1 MATNDSLARFR
12 ALQEQSNPQMF
23 NSDTTSGA
31 IEGNAQAIENQ
42 KAQIQ
47 AYLENVR
54 RSQEQSQPRESNM
67 LVEGTTESPSYDFET
82 QVSGES
88 ASVMPGSAPV
98 TQTFGQKSKYDV
110 FSNNTNY
117 GVDFGIKEGTP
128 LAVPPGEWKV
138 IQAFGGAKSKG
149 YIGDKTNS
157 GYGNSIL
164 VMNPKTGET
173 LRFSHLKGINVQPGQ
188 SIKGGTIIGASGGT
202 GNATNPHLD
211 LEYRNAS
218 GKLADVLNSPYS
230 KYLFGT

>member
-1 MATNDSLARFR
+1 MNDNLARFR
-12 ALQEQSNPQMF
+12 ELQRPINLGNIQT
-23 NSDTTSGA
+23 DTTSDLIA
-31 IEGNAQAIENQ
+31 QNAQSIAQ
-42 KAQIQ
+42 KNAEIA
-47 AYLENVR
+47 AYLESVKKAN
-54 RSQEQSQPRESNM
+54 ESQPSNSNTA
-67 LVEGTTESPSYDFET
+67 VDGTTEASYDLSEPM
-82 QVSGES
+82 VAGGS
-88 ASVMPGSAPV
+88 AQGSILPGRAPV
-98 TQTFGQKSKYDV
+98 TQTFGQNSKYDV
-110 FSNNTNY
+110 FSGNKNW

-138 IQAFGGAKSKG
+138 IQAFGGAKGKG

-173 LRFSHLKGINVQPGQ
+173 LRFSHLNGINVQPGQ
-188 SIKGGTIIGASGGT
+188 VVKGGTVIGASGGT

-230 KYLFGT
+230 KYLFGGT